1 MSDPVLDLRPFPYAA
16 NLRAEIAECNRRYA
30 ADHDIP
36 VCESIGRPPVLC
48 YSPAEDGL
56 AHGNFLAESYRA
68 ILKNDNWKLRLD
80 KVHTQARQ
88 SLPRNGYRWRE
99 LDSSNSSDA
108 LLMNIFCCP
117 GILKREAL
125 LSLLGVER
133 GTVPRFGMRARVPL
147 ANGRFDRTEI
157 DMQLGDLLVE
167 AKLTEADFQSQ
178 EAKVVEAYRDFAET
192 FNLELLP
199 RIGERYLSYQLIRNV
214 LAAHAGG
221 YRFCVMMDARR
232 PDLRDAWFEVMRA
245 IRDHDLRLRCKVLAW
260 QEVVRVA
267 TPKLQ
272 KFLAEKYGIGS
283 C

>member
-1 MSDPVLDLRPFPYAA
+1 MAGLAPDLRPFPYAA
-16 NLRAEIAECNRRYA
+16 SLRAEIAACNRRYA
-30 ADHDIP
+30 DLHKIP

-48 YSPAEDGL
+48 YAPSEDGL
-56 AHGNFLAESYRA
+56 THGNFLRESYRA
-68 ILKNDNWKLRLD
+68 ILKNDTWRLRLG

-117 GILKREAL
+117 GTLKQEAL
-125 LSLLGVER
+125 LSVLGVER
-133 GTVPRFGMRARVPL
+133 GTVPRFGVRARVPM

-167 AKLTEADFQSQ
+167 AKLTEADFQSK
-178 EAKVVEAYRDFAET
+178 EANVVEAYRDFIEV
-192 FNLELLP
+192 FDPELL
-199 RIGERYLSYQLIRNV
+199 RHAGERYSSYQLIRNV

-221 YRFCVMMDARR
+221 SRFCVMMDARR

-245 IRDHDLRLRCKVLAW
+245 IRDHDLRLRCKMLTW
-260 QEVVRVA
+260 QELAAVA
-267 TPKLQ
+267 PVKLQ
-272 KFLAEKYGIGS
+272 QFLAEKYGIS
-283 C
+283 